1 VQRGKKSTLSTS
13 KSPKEAIRE
22 PEIASINNATDCVLD
37 AGLLLR
43 YFSKT
48 SSFLQEWLDAN
59 LFTKDSSILI
69 HCHIISRTEVY
80 YITCRDIGGEEAKK
94 LLEKLDLLVITHNEY
109 MLAELAGKV
118 KCAHSIALGDCFSIA
133 TAQMLKCPVLFKQ
146 ERELTKEV
154 VDFIQRKFGVQ
165 AIVLP
170 MLH

>member
-1 VQRGKKSTLSTS
+1 MQRGKKRTFDTS
-13 KSPKEAIRE
+13 KSPTDAIKERE
-22 PEIASINNATDCVLD
+22 IVSIKNATDCVLD

-59 LFTKDSSILI
+59 FFTKDANIML

-80 YITCRDIGGEEAKK
+80 YITCRDIGVEEAKK
-94 LLEKLDLLVITHNEY
+94 LLEKLDLLVVVHNES
-109 MLAELAGKV
+109 MLAEMAGKV

-154 VDFIQRKFGVQ
+154 VTSLQQKFGVQ
-165 AIVLP
+165 AIILP
-170 MLH
+170 IL